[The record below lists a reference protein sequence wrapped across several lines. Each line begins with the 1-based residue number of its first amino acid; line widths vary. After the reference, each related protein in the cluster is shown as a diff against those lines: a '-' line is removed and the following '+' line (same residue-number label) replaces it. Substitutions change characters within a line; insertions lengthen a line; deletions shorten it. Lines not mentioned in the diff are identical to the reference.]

1 MAVVLKRSVR
11 ATTDGVEFP
20 QRDADSFCD
29 FITKLYV
36 SYVLTLFIIINI
48 FMFTMFTKV
57 PSQTAARSLK
67 PNARPSAVK
76 YDNVI
81 HGRGVIRVKFK
92 IGIVWQFRDLCPAL
106 TDNPY
111 SRA

>member
-1 MAVVLKRSVR
+1 
-11 ATTDGVEFP
+11 
-20 QRDADSFCD
+20 
-29 FITKLYV
+29 
-36 SYVLTLFIIINI
+36 
-48 FMFTMFTKV
+48 MFTMFTKV

-81 HGRGVIRVKFK
+81 HGRGVIRIKFN
-92 IGIVWQFRDLCPAL
+92 IGIVWQFRDLCPAR